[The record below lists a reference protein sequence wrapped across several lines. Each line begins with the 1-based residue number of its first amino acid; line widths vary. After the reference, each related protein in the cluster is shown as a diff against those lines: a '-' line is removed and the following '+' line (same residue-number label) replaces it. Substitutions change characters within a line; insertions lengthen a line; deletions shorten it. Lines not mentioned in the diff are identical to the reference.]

1 MKGAIGIDIGGTKTA
16 FGAVAPDGRF
26 VAQRTIATQ
35 PEDSF
40 EAGFQRITDEVEQLL
55 SDADWQLADVS
66 GIGVGCPGPVD
77 YERGIILSIY
87 TLPGWSNH
95 AFATPLSEQFGLPV
109 RLENDANAALLGEA
123 IAGAA
128 QGSKSAVMLTLGTG
142 VGGAVLLDGR
152 IYHGAGGAHPEL
164 GHIPVLPD
172 GPECYCGRRGCY
184 EIIAAG
190 PAIADIGAE
199 IGLDGSEAVFTAA
212 AAGEPKA
219 AAIIDGVTAATEVA
233 VWSLLHTYLPEVILF
248 GGGIVD
254 GHWPLF
260 EAAAHKSLAAA
271 VLARNEGITIARAS
285 LGNDAGMVGAA
296 SLVLKEKD

>member
-1 MKGAIGIDIGGTKTA
+1 
-16 FGAVAPDGRF
+16 
-26 VAQRTIATQ
+26 
-35 PEDSF
+35 
-40 EAGFQRITDEVEQLL
+40 AGLL
-55 SDADWQLADVS
+55 RNHR
-66 GIGVGCPGPVD
+66 CRPGH
-77 YERGIILSIY
+77 R
-87 TLPGWSNH
+87 
-95 AFATPLSEQFGLPV
+95 
-109 RLENDANAALLGEA
+109 
-123 IAGAA
+123 
-128 QGSKSAVMLTLGTG
+128 
-142 VGGAVLLDGR
+142 
-152 IYHGAGGAHPEL
+152 
-164 GHIPVLPD
+164 
-172 GPECYCGRRGCY
+172 
-184 EIIAAG
+184 
-190 PAIADIGAE
+190 AE